1 MGTATG
7 WEGILDEG
15 EGILWQGRPD
25 GRFRLHRAD
34 AIAGVFGLF
43 FAGFAVF
50 WMYMASAA
58 GGVFWMFGLIH
69 FSAGIGLM
77 AARPVG
83 SWWRRRHSF
92 YSLSNRRA
100 FIASNTPFRGRAL
113 RFWDIRPD
121 SVLDLI
127 GSDPQTVLFAT
138 EAKRGAKGTETTTR
152 IGFEGIHDGR
162 RVIGLMRDIQRGAA

>member
-7 WEGILDEG
+7 WEGILEEG
-15 EGILWQGRPD
+15 EVILWQGRPD

-34 AIAGVFGLF
+34 AVAGLFGLF
-43 FAGFAVF
+43 FSGFA
-50 WMYMASAA
+50 
-58 GGVFWMFGLIH
+58 VFWMFGLIH

-127 GSDPQTVLFAT
+127 GSAPQTVLFAT